1 MKTKNLLKLS
11 ELIQENMEEYEH
23 GVPGPEWESRETLR
37 VALNRSETWLET
49 KLKNLV
55 KEGIAE
61 KKIFYVEFRYRS
73 YYKINYSK
81 LDYKKAF
88 IKT

>member
-11 ELIQENMEEYEH
+11 ELIQENMEDYEH
-23 GVPGPEWESRETLR
+23 GVPGQEWESRETLKS
-37 VALNRSETWLET
+37 ALNRSETWLAA
-49 KLKNLV
+49 KLKKLV
-55 KEGIAE
+55 KDGIAE
-61 KKIFYVEFRYRS
+61 HKKFYVKYRYRS